1 MKIAISLSGRIQ
13 TLLEVIPSLNEKL
26 LSLYDCDI
34 YILVNTIDRNFK
46 QRPKNTKYASRGL
59 PEYDNNVE
67 SKIKNILGD
76 KLKYLNIT
84 NSEFSEGLPKSRFP
98 KKTLGWEAS
107 KIQRVEQFYKVYL
120 LNEEIKKY
128 QHKNNFTYDYIIRT
142 RSDLEINF
150 NLDVNQFVKN
160 TLYLFGC
167 DFQYESEKY
176 KYTWDGFAI
185 GDNDVME
192 TYSSLCFNLGN
203 YTKNKELLYCEA
215 QLWQY
220 LVDKNVNI
228 KFLPKTDI
236 KLFKRATQDNGK
248 LNHDVFYGRFSWIV
262 RPPTFKPIEVSD
274 KYKFFSDD
282 YSEQISSYFDENIN
296 CIPFCKDHNIND
308 KLFIKKIDCLD
319 FCLDGLRKIYSD
331 YSEYKLFKAEIIR
344 HYSMNVP
351 TSRGSIT
358 LANNNEPDKWNS
370 ELWHVDGY
378 SDGVDSFKIIIY
390 LSDVTKEKE
399 GGFEYFTPIRFSDK
413 LRNRF
418 EYNEYGKQ
426 VFGKKGT
433 TIIFYPYMIH
443 KGNYTKLGYRDSLN
457 LSFCLNDKNLSKLNQ
472 PKQNLQFDTVSGKVI
487 QKKKKLKNQKIFENR
502 QKCIDY
508 YDNLLQI

>member
-13 TLLEVIPSLNEKL
+13 TLLEAIPSLTNKL
-26 LSLYDCDI
+26 LSLHDCDV

-46 QRPKNTKYASRGL
+46 NRPKDSKYASRGL
-59 PEYDNNVE
+59 PNFDNNIE
-67 SKIKNILGD
+67 IELKNILGD
-76 KLKYLNIT
+76 KIKYLKIIDT
-84 NSEFSEGLPKSRFP
+84 EFSDNLPKP
-98 KKTLGWEAS
+98 KYAKKTLAWEAS

-128 QHKNNFTYDYIIRT
+128 QQKNNFTYDYIIRT

-150 NLDVNQFVKN
+150 NLNISN
-160 TLYLFGC
+160 LLPNNIYLFGC
-167 DFQYESEKY
+167 DYQYELDKY

-185 GDNDVME
+185 GDTKVMDV
-192 TYSSLCFNLGN
+192 YSSLCFNLGN

-220 LVDKNVNI
+220 LADKNINI

-236 KLFKRATQDNGK
+236 KLLKRPTQDNGK
-248 LNHDVFYGRFSWIV
+248 LNHDIFYGRFSWIV
-262 RPPTFKPIEVSD
+262 RPPTFTPIQISD
-274 KYKFFSDD
+274 KYKFFSDN
-282 YSEQISSYFDENIN
+282 YSKQISSYFDENIN
-296 CIPFCKDHNIND
+296 CVSSCKDHYIDN
-308 KLFIKKIDCLD
+308 KLFIKKIDCLN
-319 FCLDGLRKIYSD
+319 FCLDGLRKICSD
-331 YSEYKLFKAEIIR
+331 YSEYKLFKVDILR
-344 HYSMNVP
+344 HYSVNLS
-351 TSRGSIT
+351 TSRGCIT
-358 LANNNEPDKWNS
+358 LADTDKPNKWNS

-378 SDGVDSFKIIIY
+378 SDGVDSFKIIVY

-418 EYNEYGKQ
+418 DYNEYGQQ
-426 VFGKKGT
+426 VLGKKGT

-443 KGNYTKLGYRDSLN
+443 KGNYTKHGYRDSLN
-457 LSFCLNDKNLSKLNQ
+457 LSFCLNDKNLSKLNK
-472 PKQNLQFDTVSGKVI
+472 PKQNLQFDTVSGKVVK
-487 QKKKKLKNQKIFENR
+487 KKKKLKNQKIFENR
-502 QKCIDY
+502 QKVIDY